1 MLAAVKATVR
11 SWLHAARFGAL
22 GTLVD
27 GVPFV
32 TLVPYALD
40 AHDRPILL
48 LSDIAVHTKA
58 LRDDARCSLLV
69 RDPATDD
76 PPQSWRATLVGRA
89 LIDDNVREEFQ
100 ARHPNTPSLP
110 GFHAWV
116 IDVERTRYIE
126 GFGRAGWC

>member
-1 MLAAVKATVR
+1 MKETVQ
-11 SWLHAARFGAL
+11 SWLRAARFGAL

-27 GVPFV
+27 GVAFA

-40 AHDRPILL
+40 AQGRPILV

-69 RDPATDD
+69 HDPATDD

-89 LIDDNVREEFQ
+89 LVDDSARAEFQ